1 MSREFLEGLFDW
13 SAAPCDA
20 SGAVVAAAEQTTT
33 TTSPLAF
40 VGVALPL
47 LLVTLGAIA
56 RGGAAMCAWARRRET
71 PQPAPQA

>member
-20 SGAVVAAAEQTTT
+20 SGAVVAAAERRRPRR
-33 TTSPLAF
+33 SRLW
-40 VGVALPL
+40 VSLPL
-47 LLVTLGAIA
+47 LLVTLGAFA
-56 RGGAAMCAWARRRET
+56 RGGAAMCAWARRREA